1 MLKKNLRKLIE
12 GTSDAAYVVNSEGIV
27 VAWNKAAQKLFGVS
41 AQQACGQACRTIVQ
55 GIDECGVVCSPNCTV
70 QQAISRRHPLKN
82 FDLQVQTVD
91 GEQWCNVSVLIE
103 ESHSS
108 TESYGIHIVRPVD
121 LRKRLE
127 MMVRDFV
134 VSNTSLPAEQAVAMI
149 GSRSAVRASN
159 LSGKEIEILRLLAR
173 GTTTKSI
180 AAQLHISVTTVNNH
194 VQHIL
199 RKLDSHTRLEA
210 VRRAEHAGLI

>member
-1 MLKKNLRKLIE
+1 MLKKDLRKLIE
-12 GTSDAAYVVNSEGIV
+12 GTSDAAYVVNSGGVV

-41 AQQACGQACRTIVQ
+41 AQQAIGQACRTIVQ
-55 GIDECGVVCSPNCTV
+55 GTDEYGVVCSPNCTV

-108 TESYGIHIVRPVD
+108 TESYAIHIVRPVD

-134 VSNTSLPAEQAVAMI
+134 VSANLTAEQVVAMI
-149 GSRSAVRASN
+149 GSRSAAQASD
-159 LSGKEIEILRLLAR
+159 LSAREIEILRLLAR
-173 GTTTKSI
+173 GITTKSI
-180 AAQLHISVTTVNNH
+180 ADQLHISLTTVNNH

-210 VRRAEHAGLI
+210 IRRAEHAGLI